1 MSHPAVPRRRALR
14 AAAVTCS
21 LLALPAL
28 LPGSAAA
35 DAAAANT
42 WGGGT
47 AGAAPSRVTG
57 RGYAERGAL
66 VSVVTTA
73 SRARLRI
80 SLRSDRC
87 TVNGTLRGTTTVQP
101 GGTGDLLALSVT
113 ARRTITT
120 DITRGRTRARVSVAL
135 TPAAPGVLVG
145 TVEARGRVALRGRNR
160 PCRMR
165 EAVTVRSRAVLATP
179 PAAATTAPAV
189 LRTGIVETR
198 VTPGVRGAIALAPR
212 SDGSLHG
219 FWTFHQTCR
228 SGSKRSADDFVNV
241 AKRFRVRADGS
252 FRSRESV
259 VTRNR
264 VKGGRERLHFVAT
277 ISGRIGPDGVARG
290 TVSMRSRSRLKG
302 YDDLVC
308 RMPSTP
314 FAAAPTA

>member
-1 MSHPAVPRRRALR
+1 MSHPVPPRGRALR
-14 AAAVTCS
+14 AVVVSCG
-21 LLALPAL
+21 LFALPAL
-28 LPGSAAA
+28 VPVAASA

-47 AGAAPSRVTG
+47 AGPAPSTVTG
-57 RGYAERGAL
+57 RAYAERGAL
-66 VSVVTTA
+66 VSVSTTA
-73 SRARLRI
+73 SRARLRV

-87 TVNGTLRGTTTVQP
+87 TVNGTLRGTVTAQP
-101 GGTGDLLALSVT
+101 GGTGELLALSVA
-113 ARRTITT
+113 ARRTVTT
-120 DITRGRTRARVSVAL
+120 DLTKGRSRTRVTVAL
-135 TPAAPGVLVG
+135 APAAPGVLVG
-145 TVEARGRVALRGRNR
+145 TVEARGRVTLRGRSR

-165 EAVTVRSRAVLATP
+165 ETVTVRSRAALSTP
-179 PAAATTAPAV
+179 PAPASTAPGIP
-189 LRTGIVETR
+189 RTGIVETR
-198 VTPGVRGAIALAPR
+198 VTPGARGAIALAPR

-228 SGSKRSADDFVNV
+228 SGSKRSADDQVNV

-252 FRSRESV
+252 FRARESV

-277 ISGRIGPDGVARG
+277 ISGRIDPDGVARG
-290 TVSMRSRSRLKG
+290 TVSMRSRSRLAG